1 MVEQLV
7 SKTDL
12 LSWLLNRVQ
21 SKAHDDNRGY
31 AAELL
36 SILLQSSRS
45 NRLELSRKDGI
56 EGLLKVASVRLHHL
70 ETPVSAQVFNTAI
83 STS

>member
-56 EGLLKVASVRLHHL
+56 EGLLKVASVRLHQL
-70 ETPVSAQVFNTAI
+70 ETAVSAQVFNTAI